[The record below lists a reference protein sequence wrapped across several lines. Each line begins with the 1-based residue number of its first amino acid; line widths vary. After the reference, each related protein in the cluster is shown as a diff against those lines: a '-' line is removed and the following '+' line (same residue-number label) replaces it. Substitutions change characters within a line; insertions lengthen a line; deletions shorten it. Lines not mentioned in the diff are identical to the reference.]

1 MTTPTSPPPTS
12 LEQLRSELAGVDQQL
27 VELIGRRLELASAV
41 GAHKRSAGIS
51 TRDYRQERDVIER
64 ARAAAASSRVPP
76 DVAEQLML
84 LLIRS
89 SLTVQEREGVAAT
102 GVGGGRRVLVIGG
115 AGKMGRWFARF
126 LTSQGFAVEIAD
138 PAGPVPGYVHH
149 PDWRALAL
157 DHDVVVV
164 AAPLRISADIL
175 QELAARP
182 PRGLIFDI
190 GSLKSPLRAGL
201 LALRAA
207 GARVTSVHPM
217 FGPDT
222 ELLSG
227 RHVLFVDLGVAEA
240 TREARELFAPTMAV
254 TAELDLESH
263 DRFIAYVL
271 GLSHALN
278 IAFFTA
284 LAESGEAAPHLAK
297 LSSTTFDAQLAV
309 AGRVALDNPHLY
321 FEIQSLND
329 YGTESLSALLY
340 AVERLRSVVRAGDE
354 QGFVTLMER
363 GRAYLSG
370 RPRGS
375 DAPP

>member
-1 MTTPTSPPPTS
+1 
-12 LEQLRSELAGVDQQL
+12 
-27 VELIGRRLELASAV
+27 
-41 GAHKRSAGIS
+41 
-51 TRDYRQERDVIER
+51 
-64 ARAAAASSRVPP
+64 
-76 DVAEQLML
+76 
-84 LLIRS
+84 
-89 SLTVQEREGVAAT
+89 
-102 GVGGGRRVLVIGG
+102 
-115 AGKMGRWFARF
+115 MGRWFARF

-138 PAGPVPGYVHH
+138 PAGPVAGYLHH
-149 PDWRALAL
+149 PDWRAIAL
-157 DHDVVVV
+157 DHDIVVV
-164 AAPLRISADIL
+164 AAPLRISAAVL
-175 QELAARP
+175 EELATRP
-182 PRGLIFDI
+182 PRGLVFDI

-227 RHVLFVDLGVAEA
+227 RHVLFVDVGVAEA

-254 TAELDLESH
+254 TPELDLESH

-309 AGRVALDNPHLY
+309 SSRVALDNPHLY

-329 YGTESLSALLY
+329 YGTESLSALLF
-340 AVERLRSVVRAGDE
+340 AVERLRSLVRAGDGA
-354 QGFVTLMER
+354 GFRALMER
-363 GRAYLSG
+363 GRAYLE
-370 RPRGS
+370 RREPP
-375 DAPP
+375 AP

>member
-1 MTTPTSPPPTS
+1 MTSKQPPD
-12 LEQLRSELAGVDQQL
+12 LNHLRAELGAVDRQLI
-27 VELIGRRLELASAV
+27 ELIGRRLELSSAI
-41 GAHKRSAGIS
+41 GAEKRRAGRS
-51 TRDYRQERDVIER
+51 VRDYRQERDVIER
-64 ARAAAASSRVPP
+64 ARTAAAELSVPP

-89 SLTVQEREGVAAT
+89 SLTVQEREGVAVSGA
-102 GVGGGRRVLVIGG
+102 GDGRRVLVIGG

-126 LTSQGFAVEIAD
+126 LSSQGFAVEIAD
-138 PAGPVPGYVHH
+138 PAGPVAGYPHH
-149 PDWRALAL
+149 ADWQAVTL
-157 DHDVVVV
+157 DHDIVVV
-164 AAPLRISADIL
+164 AAPMRVSAEIL
-175 QELAARP
+175 AQLAKRP
-182 PRGLIFDI
+182 PRGLVFDI
-190 GSLKSPLRAGL
+190 GSLKSPLRDGL

-227 RHVLFVDLGVAEA
+227 RHVLFIELGVPEA
-240 TREARELFAPTMAV
+240 TREARELFASTMAV
-254 TAELDLESH
+254 TSEMDLESH
-263 DRFIAYVL
+263 DRLVAYVL

-284 LAESGEAAPHLAK
+284 LGNSGETAPVLAK

-309 AGRVALDNPHLY
+309 ASRVATENPHLY

-354 QGFVTLMER
+354 DAFVALMEQ
-363 GRAYLSG
+363 GLAYLSA
-370 RPRGS
+370 RPKGG

>member
-1 MTTPTSPPPTS
+1 MTQPPLS
-12 LEQLRSELAGVDQQL
+12 LEELRSELAAVDQQL
-27 VELIGRRLELASAV
+27 VELIGRRLTLASSI
-41 GAHKRSAGIS
+41 GAEKRRAGVS

-64 ARAAAASSRVPP
+64 ARAAAGVAGVPP

-89 SLTVQEREGVAAT
+89 SLTVQEREGVAST

-138 PAGPVPGYVHH
+138 PAGPVAGYLHH
-149 PDWRALAL
+149 PDWKAIAL
-157 DHDVVVV
+157 DHDIVVV
-164 AAPLRISADIL
+164 AAPLRISAAIL
-175 QELAARP
+175 EELATRP
-182 PRGLIFDI
+182 PRGLVFDI

-227 RHVLFVDLGVAEA
+227 RHVLFVDVGVAEA

-254 TAELDLESH
+254 TPELDLESH

-309 AGRVALDNPHLY
+309 SSRVALDNPHLY

-370 RPRGS
+370 RPSGG

>member
-1 MTTPTSPPPTS
+1 MNES
-12 LEQLRSELAGVDQQL
+12 LDSLRQELAAVDRQL
-27 VELIGRRLELASAV
+27 VELVGRRLELASAV
-41 GAHKRSAGIS
+41 GAHKRGHGVS
-51 TRDYRQERDVIER
+51 TRDYRQERDVVER
-64 ARAAAASSRVPP
+64 ARAAAATCGVPP
-76 DVAEQLML
+76 HVAEQLVL

-102 GVGGGRRVLVIGG
+102 GVGNGRRVCVIGG

-126 LTSQGFAVEIAD
+126 LSSQGFAVEIAD
-138 PAGPVPGYVHH
+138 PVGAVEGYPHH
-149 PDWRALAL
+149 ADWRAVEL
-157 DHDVVVV
+157 DHDIVVV
-164 AAPLRISADIL
+164 AAPLRISAEIL
-175 QELAARP
+175 AELARRP
-182 PRGLIFDI
+182 PRGLVFDI

-227 RHVLFVDLGVAEA
+227 RHVLFVDLGVPEA

-254 TAELDLESH
+254 TSEMDLESH
-263 DRFIAYVL
+263 DRLIAYVL

-284 LAESGEAAPHLAK
+284 LAESGEAAPQLAR
-297 LSSTTFDAQLAV
+297 LSSTTFDNQLAV
-309 AGRVALDNPHLY
+309 ASRVASDNPHLY
-321 FEIQSLND
+321 FEIQHLND
-329 YGTESLSALLY
+329 YGTEALAALLY
-340 AVERLRSVVRAGDE
+340 SIERVRSVVRAGDE
-354 QGFVTLMER
+354 PGFVALMER

-370 RPRGS
+370 RPTGG